1 MSDQVFDSLK
11 NQSAK
16 LLDQSTKLMGPSRE
30 LNKLAL
36 SKLEQLLSLQL
47 ASLRD
52 YTDLNM
58 KQLKAAA
65 DIASAGDLKDYIGQ
79 QKEFLQTV
87 GEKLVADAQ
96 ALAAVGKEFTEEA
109 QKLTLQ
115 GLGTTTKG
123 FR

>member
-1 MSDQVFDSLK
+1 M
-11 NQSAK
+11 
-16 LLDQSTKLMGPSRE
+16 LDQSTKLLGPSRE

>member
-1 MSDQVFDSLK
+1 MNDQVFDSLK
-11 NQSAK
+11 DQSAK
-16 LLDQSTKLMGPSRE
+16 LLGPSRE

-58 KQLKAAA
+58 KQLKAATG
-65 DIASAGDLKDYIGQ
+65 ITSAGDLKDYLGL

-109 QKLTLQ
+109 QKITLQ
-115 GLGTTTKG
+115 GFGATTKG